1 MNARARMLHVM
12 LIVAMLSSMGMS
24 NAAMAEVYVVV
35 SADSPL
41 NTLEL
46 REVRSIYKGRL
57 TQVKGQRVVPLNA
70 APGSYD
76 RIEFLNSV
84 MNVSELDYTG
94 YWHVRRYSGQG
105 TPPNEVKDQV
115 EMFNQIKADPQR
127 IGYLK
132 VPPGQKPEVP
142 AGLKLIPLK

>member
-1 MNARARMLHVM
+1 MNARTRMIRWLALIGAFFM
-12 LIVAMLSSMGMS
+12 LGMG

-35 SADSPL
+35 SADSAL
-41 NTLEL
+41 NELEL

-57 TQVKGQRVVPLNA
+57 TQINGQRVVPLNA
-70 APGSYD
+70 APGSHD
-76 RIEFLNSV
+76 RVEFLSSV
-84 MNVSELDYTG
+84 LNVSELDYTG

-105 TPPNEVKDQV
+105 TPPNEVKDQA

-132 VPPGQKPEVP
+132 VPPGAKPEVP

>member
-1 MNARARMLHVM
+1 MKSHIRFIRWLTMIGAFFML
-12 LIVAMLSSMGMS
+12 GMS

-41 NTLEL
+41 STLEL

-57 TQVKGQRVVPLNA
+57 TQVNGQRVVPLNA

-84 MNVSELDYTG
+84 LQISELDYIG

-105 TPPNEVKDQV
+105 TPPNEVKDKT

-132 VPPGQKPEVP
+132 VPPGAKPEVP